1 MFYYANF
8 CGEHCELLEEY
19 HDNIIAACLDA
30 SSCIPMSRQNRSNC
44 IPGWNEFVK
53 VYKDKALFWHKL
65 WKEGGSPTSG
75 VLFDLRRK
83 TRYEYHRALRFVKR
97 NAKNIRAT
105 RMAADLANNNKKNFW
120 AELKRI
126 IGRSSS
132 LPSTVD
138 DIVGA
143 DDIAELFHTKY
154 DSLYNSV
161 SYDTQEMAALT
172 NEIESSIRCQSL
184 TWNRINVDDIR
195 HAINLI
201 KAGKHDGLTGH
212 CSDHIKNG
220 THMLHTHMSLLFN
233 VMISH
238 GFAPGGFR
246 LATLIPIPKNKRKSL
261 NKSSNYRAV
270 ALSSILGKVLDH
282 IFLIKYSDILFSSE
296 LQYGFKKKH
305 STTQCTFVVNEIIQY
320 YMNNGSNV
328 NAILLDA
335 SRAFDRVNYVKLFV
349 LLKKRKLCPM
359 ITRFL
364 IKMYTSQ
371 SIRVK
376 WGTSISAMC
385 SVSNGVKQGGVLSP
399 ILFTIYFDEMLHVL
413 KLSQL
418 GCHIGHTFCG
428 AIGYADDVILLA
440 PSFCGLNKM
449 LDICKKFADSYDVL
463 FNSSKSKLL
472 TFQCS
477 NSIMDVKPIV
487 FMDQPI

>member
-1 MFYYANF
+1 MLQICEVDYTYQSLINGQQSCLDHFVISQNLISSITKYSVLHDGDNFSDHDVVTLKLSLSIDNIRDISAFVGKPLWHKATEQHLERYRCNLDILLSKICVPKIAVQCDNNF
-8 CGEHCELLEEY
+8 CSEHCELLEEY

-246 LATLIPIPKNKRKSL
+246 LATLIPIPKNKIKSL

-305 STTQCTFVVNEIIQY
+305 STTQCTFVVNE
-320 YMNNGSNV
+320 
-328 NAILLDA
+328 
-335 SRAFDRVNYVKLFV
+335 
-349 LLKKRKLCPM
+349 
-359 ITRFL
+359 
-364 IKMYTSQ
+364 
-371 SIRVK
+371 
-376 WGTSISAMC
+376 
-385 SVSNGVKQGGVLSP
+385 
-399 ILFTIYFDEMLHVL
+399 
-413 KLSQL
+413 
-418 GCHIGHTFCG
+418 
-428 AIGYADDVILLA
+428 
-440 PSFCGLNKM
+440 
-449 LDICKKFADSYDVL
+449 
-463 FNSSKSKLL
+463 
-472 TFQCS
+472 
-477 NSIMDVKPIV
+477 
-487 FMDQPI
+487 